1 VIPNSV
7 IYVNN
12 SRKLSYCKYDDCVMC
27 PIHVCGCPEKFR
39 EFLSMPTAT
48 FPEIFNGLLRQSILW
63 MCVLNLKFVAL
74 PVPEVI
80 VIEVFGGGCKHQ
92 SWGRWG
98 RRGSGMVPFERAL
111 VSSYKPSIVTFPLS
125 LHVSETLPLLCSS
138 APLFRTPPLV
148 SPKFPHVPL
157 GFGVW
162 PLGYKEQRRWPNC
175 PCN

>member
-12 SRKLSYCKYDDCVMC
+12 SRKLSYRKYDNCVMR

-48 FPEIFNGLLRQSILW
+48 FPEIFNRLLLESILR

-80 VIEVFGGGCKHQ
+80 VIEVFGGGCEH
-92 SWGRWG
+92 
-98 RRGSGMVPFERAL
+98 P
-111 VSSYKPSIVTFPLS
+111 I
-125 LHVSETLPLLCSS
+125 
-138 APLFRTPPLV
+138 
-148 SPKFPHVPL
+148 L
-157 GFGVW
+157 GKMR
-162 PLGYKEQRRWPNC
+162 P
-175 PCN
+175 